1 MPLRFLVGVGAI
13 HVFPI
18 LNEKYLHLEH
28 FKDREVVYPETHEF
42 AIFLVVCAVALVL
55 RDSSP
60 WIGSSSVFI
69 NDSRRAELEKK
80 PSKYYSTMSVPQNSF
95 HKHWVRQLF
104 YDLAVYTSPLVAL
117 AVGGS
122 PFFPTA
128 PLLVD
133 AVLVL
138 LSLAVPLYD
147 FMVTRVF
154 LRSSDRE
161 SAERAE
167 FRLKSYPYTDT
178 VVNSWFRLCNSA
190 ELPPGKCIYVQ
201 AQGNH
206 YALFRGEDN
215 VVRCIDAYCV
225 HMGAN
230 IAIGGKVVGNC
241 VECPFHKW
249 QFDGSGACTHIP
261 YQEKIPPQTG
271 MRAYH
276 VCEYYGV
283 VLVWHSHAPLPSE
296 ERLKALGE
304 TAATYSSPPEYFPP
318 RLERLDCGD
327 MVHRGQREMTINM
340 HIREFAENSTDYA
353 HFDPLHG
360 RLSFPFI
367 PHSMPFVTVNHIP
380 GWKAGREEDK
390 EKHICWF
397 YDTADLSFFG
407 VRQPAT
413 KADAVI
419 TFVGP
424 GGVVFFS
431 FDTPL
436 GRILLLQTHTP
447 ETPMRLRTSFTWYAS
462 ASMPRMLVWYIVGNW
477 IAQWQNDIFVWENK
491 LFAQ

>member
-1 MPLRFLVGVGAI
+1 
-13 HVFPI
+13 
-18 LNEKYLHLEH
+18 
-28 FKDREVVYPETHEF
+28 
-42 AIFLVVCAVALVL
+42 
-55 RDSSP
+55 
-60 WIGSSSVFI
+60 VFI
-69 NDSRRAELEKK
+69 NDARRAELEKK
-80 PSKYYSTMSVPQNSF
+80 PSKYYTTRSVPQHSYRQ
-95 HKHWVRQLF
+95 HWRRQLV
-104 YDLAVYTSPLVAL
+104 YDAVVYCAPMVAV
-117 AVGGS
+117 AVGAA
-122 PFFPTA
+122 PHFPVVR
-128 PLLVD
+128 LVID
-133 AVLVL
+133 VILIL
-138 LSLAVPLYD
+138 LSLLVPAYNI
-147 FMVTRVF
+147 MIKKVV
-154 LRSSDRE
+154 LRSSDPE
-161 SAERAE
+161 AKERAE

-178 VVNSWFRLCNSA
+178 VVNSWFRLCNSS
-190 ELPPGKCIYVQ
+190 ELPEGKCIYVQ

-206 YALFRGEDN
+206 YALFRGEDS

-249 QFDGSGACTHIP
+249 QFDGSGTCTHIP

-276 VCEYYGV
+276 VCEYYGLI
-283 VLVWHSHAPLPSE
+283 LVWHSHAPLPSE
-296 ERLKALGE
+296 DKLKALGE
-304 TAATYSSPPEYFPP
+304 TAATYSTPPEYYPP
-318 RLERLDCGD
+318 HLEKLDMGD

-360 RLSFPFI
+360 RLSIPFM

-380 GWKAGREEDK
+380 GWKAGLEEKK

-397 YDTADLSFFG
+397 YDTADLNIFG
-407 VRQPAT
+407 VHQPLT

-436 GRILLLQTHTP
+436 GSILLLQTHTP

-462 ASMPRMLVWYIVGNW
+462 AKMPRMLVWYIVGNW